1 MSHPFTV
8 ILTGGIASGKT
19 TVSDAFAELGAAVVD
34 TDIIAREVAAPGTA
48 GFEAVVEAFGQDIV
62 AGGEIDRARLRER
75 IFSDPAQRR
84 NLEAILHPLIE
95 AEARRRLRAPGDAP
109 YIILVVPL
117 LSESKLDREADR
129 ILVVD
134 VDESVQLSRLTRR
147 DGIDDELARRMIASQ
162 TSRADRL
169 AMADDVIDNNGD
181 LPGLMRQI
189 HKLHQSYLAFR
200 P

>member
-1 MSHPFTV
+1 MSHSFTV

-117 LSESKLDREADR
+117 LSESNLEREADR

-147 DGIDDELARRMIASQ
+147 DGIDDELARRMITSQ

-189 HKLHQSYLAFR
+189 HELHQSYLAFS

>member
-1 MSHPFTV
+1 MSHSFTV

-181 LPGLMRQI
+181 LPRLMRQI